1 LSIIFGALLWWY
13 GLTWLVDKVRTKF
26 DAMGINIINK
36 VIGSAVIIFSLVIL
50 FGNIFNLFT
59 LPEF

>member
-1 LSIIFGALLWWY
+1 
-13 GLTWLVDKVRTKF
+13 
-26 DAMGINIINK
+26 MGINIINK

-50 FGNIFNLFT
+50 FGNILNLFT